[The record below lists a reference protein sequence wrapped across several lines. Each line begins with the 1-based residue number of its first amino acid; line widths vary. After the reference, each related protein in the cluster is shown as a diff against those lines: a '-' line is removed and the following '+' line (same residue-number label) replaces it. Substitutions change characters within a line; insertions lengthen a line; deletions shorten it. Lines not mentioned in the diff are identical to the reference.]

1 MTTRHE
7 QPPDWAVH
15 SLAQACQRPI
25 RPIRA
30 RMDPVVAP
38 GIGNDAGMAVQ
49 IAGITLP
56 GPTEV
61 LGEALGTARSVAGWG
76 TRTAEVVAALPERA
90 DALLETIEKLIT
102 RIDAL
107 AARADSL
114 VARVD
119 AVAGAAERTVLAA
132 SAVAGEAAAVVSRAV
147 AVTDSAA
154 VVVTSSE
161 KITAAASQGA
171 ADLLGTFEPLATA
184 AAPLARTFIDELS
197 PHEVAAAVRMV
208 DQLPK
213 LAEHLETDIMPILA
227 TLDRVGPDM
236 HELLNVVKDLRLAI
250 NGIPGLAYLRRRGTP

>member
-1 MTTRHE
+1 
-7 QPPDWAVH
+7 
-15 SLAQACQRPI
+15 
-25 RPIRA
+25 
-30 RMDPVVAP
+30 MDPVVAP

-76 TRTAEVVAALPERA
+76 ARTAEVVAALPERA
-90 DALLETIEKLIT
+90 DALLVTIEKLIS

-107 AARADSL
+107 AERADSL

-119 AVAGAAERTVLAA
+119 AVAGAAEQTVLAA
-132 SAVAGEAAAVVSRAV
+132 SAVAGEAAGVVSRAV
-147 AVTDSAA
+147 AVTDSAS
-154 VVVTSSE
+154 VVVTGAG
-161 KITAAASQGA
+161 KITESAASVVGQAAAASQGA
-171 ADLLGTFEPLATA
+171 ADLLGTFEPLATV
-184 AAPLARTFIDELS
+184 AAPLARTFISELS
-197 PHEVAAAVRMV
+197 EHEVAAAVRLV
-208 DQLPK
+208 DQLPR
-213 LAEHLETDIMPILA
+213 LAEHMETDIMPMLA

>member
-90 DALLETIEKLIT
+90 DALLVTIEKLIS

-107 AARADSL
+107 AERADNL

-119 AVAGAAERTVLAA
+119 AVAGAAESAA
-132 SAVAGEAAAVVSRAV
+132 SVVGQA
-147 AVTDSAA
+147 
-154 VVVTSSE
+154 
-161 KITAAASQGA
+161 AAASQGA
-171 ADLLGTFEPLATA
+171 ADLLDTFEPLATV
-184 AAPLARTFIDELS
+184 AAPLARTFISELS
-197 PHEVAAAVRMV
+197 EHEVAA
-208 DQLPK
+208 
-213 LAEHLETDIMPILA
+213 
-227 TLDRVGPDM
+227 
-236 HELLNVVKDLRLAI
+236 
-250 NGIPGLAYLRRRGTP
+250 